1 MPNYFGTRIMEKDW
15 CASLGNFELYM
26 RATVPYLE
34 KSSPEMAEQ
43 FGFDFYYCSGMG
55 FFASSMSLDE
65 EKHVL
70 EALKCVYRDK
80 TNEMTQLPDGSW
92 DKNYLAK
99 TLPHF
104 QELIVMLEEEVHD
117 IERGKLI
124 IQEDGTAIINENF
137 KEE

>member
-1 MPNYFGTRIMEKDW
+1 MEKDW

-26 RATVPYLE
+26 RAAIPYLE
-34 KSSPEMAEQ
+34 KSCPNMAE
-43 FGFDFYYCSGMG
+43 DFQNEFNYITGMG
-55 FFASSMSLDE
+55 IFASMMSLDE

-80 TNEMTQLPDGSW
+80 TNEMTQLPDDSW

-104 QELIVMLEEEVHD
+104 QELIVMLEEEVYD

-124 IQEDGTAIINENF
+124 VQEDGMAIINENF